1 MNRFGMIVMFL
12 LASLCNAQEIKFEKY
27 TLPNGMNVILH
38 EDHNLPVASINI
50 WYGVGSQDEPP
61 GRSGFAHL
69 FEHLMFMGTERVPDN
84 QFDVLMET
92 GGGAN
97 NANTDLHRT
106 NYFSWGPSE
115 LLPTLLW
122 LDADRLEDFGRMMN
136 QDKLDKQR
144 DVVRNELRQSV
155 ENAPYGKADEAIFRL
170 LFPAD
175 HPYVTGVIGT
185 HEDLEAATVMNV
197 KDFFAN
203 FYVPRNASLV
213 VAGDFDSAK
222 IKPLVES
229 LFGTIPSGAPVS
241 RKYDTPREDIP
252 IKSAGVKRMTVID
265 KVELPRLQ
273 YTFGGPVWY
282 GAGDAELKLAAD
294 ILASGPSSRLY
305 KRLIMDESLAADV
318 NASFMGYPLAGI
330 FQLNVLAKP
339 DANLDR
345 IESIV
350 AEEIEKMRSAGPTT
364 DEISRCAIA
373 YEREILKVMQSI
385 EAKAA
390 SMNEYEAAW
399 GTPDGFARDITR
411 FRDADVASVKAWC
424 EKALTLDAV
433 VITRVLPESPERSPG
448 GRDAAPEA
456 LGIGVFNPPIPQSVS
471 LSNGLQVLIFPRAEL
486 PLVSMMLMSKPEGGT
501 DPASQPGLTALAM
514 EMLSQGAG
522 ERDANAFADE
532 LQRLGADF
540 SAQADEES
548 FSLSMSV
555 LKRNFA
561 AASALFADALLR
573 PRMTDSDFERTRS
586 LKIDEL
592 AMAMAQPAYVAAI
605 TGASELF
612 AADNPYAS
620 PMGGTEQS
628 LAAMTVADV
637 KRLHTAYLDPSH
649 SVVVIAGDVSVADVR
664 GVLEPLIGG
673 FTRSADATSINTNPG
688 GLRFVQR
695 DQMKVVVVDRPGAT
709 QTVIHFAMPSV
720 TLADPKRVSLE
731 MLNIIL
737 GGSFTSRL
745 NQNLRERNGYTYGAR
760 SNFALY
766 PSTGCMTASAR
777 VATDV
782 TGAALREFF
791 NEFTRIAAGDI
802 SEDELSKARKTFRN
816 ETAQSFASLDSMI
829 ATTAVRLNA
838 GLPAEM
844 IKKDLTLA
852 DRVKVSDL
860 NELAK
865 SMIVPLRGVLILV
878 GDAAAISPQIA
889 EIVSNPEVRSA
900 DKSGVE

>member
-1 MNRFGMIVMFL
+1 MIVMCLF
-12 LASLCNAQEIKFEKY
+12 ASLCGAQEIKFEKY
-27 TLPNGMNVILH
+27 TLANGMKVILH
-38 EDHNLPVASINI
+38 EDHSLPVASINI

-69 FEHLMFMGTERVPDN
+69 FEHLMFMGTERVPGN

-106 NYFSWGPSE
+106 NYFSWGPSK

-122 LDADRLEDFGRMMN
+122 LDADRLEDFGRNMN

-185 HEDLEAATVMNV
+185 HEDLEAASVNNV

-213 VAGDFDSAK
+213 VAGDFESDE
-222 IKPLVES
+222 IKPMIES
-229 LFGTIPSGAPVS
+229 LFGTIPAGAPIS
-241 RKYDTPREDIP
+241 RKYESPREEIP
-252 IKSAGVKRMTVID
+252 IKPAGVKRMTAID
-265 KVELPRLQ
+265 KVELPRVQ

-282 GAGDAELKLAAD
+282 GRGDAELKLAAD
-294 ILASGPSSRLY
+294 ILASGTSSRLY
-305 KRLIMDESLAADV
+305 QRLIMEESLAADV
-318 NASFMGYPLAGI
+318 NAAFMGYPLAGI
-330 FQLNVLAKP
+330 FQLNVFAKP
-339 DANLDR
+339 DADLDR

-350 AEEIEKMRSAGPTT
+350 AEEIEKMRGEGPTA
-364 DEISRCAIA
+364 DEVSRCAIA
-373 YEREILKVMQSI
+373 YEREILKIMQSI
-385 EAKAA
+385 EFKAA

-399 GTPDGFARDITR
+399 GTPDGFARDIAR
-411 FRDADVASVKAWC
+411 FRAAEASSIRAWC
-424 EKALTLDAV
+424 AKALTLDAA
-433 VITRVLPESPERSPG
+433 VITRVLPEAPERSPS
-448 GRDAAPEA
+448 GRDTVPKQSK
-456 LGIGVFNPPIPQSVS
+456 IGTLNPPMPEQFS
-471 LSNGLQVLIFPRAEL
+471 LSNGLNVLVFQRNEL
-486 PLVSMMLMSKPEGGT
+486 PLVSMLLVSKPEGGT
-501 DPASQPGLTALAM
+501 DPASRPGITALM
-514 EMLSQGAG
+514 MDMLSQGAG
-522 ERDANAFADE
+522 DRDATAFADE

-548 FSLSMSV
+548 FRLSMSV

-561 AASALFADALLR
+561 SAGALFADALLR
-573 PRMTDSDFERTRS
+573 PKMTESDFARTRA
-586 LKIDEL
+586 LKIDEI
-592 AMAMAQPAYVAAI
+592 AMSMAEPAYVAAI
-605 TGASELF
+605 TGAAELF

-620 PMGGTEQS
+620 PISGSEATVVS
-628 LAAMTVADV
+628 LTLQDI
-637 KRLHTAYLDPSH
+637 KNLHASYTDPSR
-649 SVVVIAGDVSVADVR
+649 SMILIAGDVSATEVR
-664 GVLEPLIGG
+664 AVLEPLFGG
-673 FTRSADATSINTNPG
+673 FRRSDQATPVNSNPG
-688 GLRFVQR
+688 GLRFVPR
-695 DQMKVVVVDRPGAT
+695 DELKVVVVDRPGAT

-745 NQNLRERNGYTYGAR
+745 NQNLRERNGFTYGAR

-766 PSTGCMTASAR
+766 PSTGCMTATAR

-791 NEFTRIAAGDI
+791 NEFTRIADGDI
-802 SEDELSKARKTFRN
+802 SDEELAKARETFRN
-816 ETAQSFASLDSMI
+816 ETVQSFASIDSMI
-829 ATTAVRLNA
+829 ATTATRLNA
-838 GLPAEM
+838 GLPPEM
-844 IKKDLTLA
+844 IKKDLALA

-860 NELAK
+860 NELAR
-865 SMIVPLRGVLILV
+865 SMIAPRRGVLVLV
-878 GDAAAISPQIA
+878 GDAAAIKPQIA
-889 EIVSNPEVRSA
+889 DIVPNPEIRSSSSISA
-900 DKSGVE
+900 E